1 MKMKIQL
8 THIKTEKID
17 LKEKFMELNG
27 YIRKEENFQINTMSS
42 TQETRKRKV
51 NYQKNKIVK
60 NKNQ

>member
-17 LKEKFMELNG
+17 LKGKFMELNG

-42 TQETRKRKV
+42 IQETRKRKV

>member
-17 LKEKFMELNG
+17 LKGKFMELNG

-42 TQETRKRKV
+42 IQETRKRKV
-51 NYQKNKIVK
+51 NY
-60 NKNQ
+60 